1 MRTQLNRLM
10 LLLAPSACAL
20 LLAIACSEAAP
31 APTARD
37 AAVASSSA
45 PLHLGSR
52 ERPLLWTPEEQ
63 QSGYANMDRLYPTR
77 AIQRVRAQPRPAFPL
92 PVELRDLTQ
101 VKVNDLYSLADFR
114 ERYRVAGML
123 VVSHGKIVYEQYAYG
138 HSPTTRWTS
147 WSIAKSVVA
156 LLVGAALKDGYIAS
170 LQQSVAAYIPSLAHS
185 AYADVTIQQLLQMRS
200 GVAWTEDY
208 GDTNSDVNRLG
219 DLLRRGGTAV
229 VSYLAKQPRVAP
241 PGQAWHYNS
250 GESHLLGS
258 LLRAAVGDNL
268 SSYLSRKI
276 WSRFAMQDDGY
287 WVLEEEYGAENGSCC
302 FSATLRD
309 YARIGLFA
317 LHGGKLP
324 DGSEI
329 LPTGYMDEATKAWSD
344 GPGYGYQFWVHDG
357 SYSARGVFGQEIRIY
372 PADEMVVVT
381 HALAKQPGE
390 TFDYAGRLFDG
401 IRKALLAPKLVR

>member
-1 MRTQLNRLM
+1 MTRATQHVASRWTGC
-10 LLLAPSACAL
+10 ACAL
-20 LLAIACSEAAP
+20 LLAACSQAAP
-31 APTARD
+31 AAKHRD
-37 AAVASSSA
+37 AGASWAS
-45 PLHLGSR
+45 PELHLGSR
-52 ERPLLWTPEEQ
+52 ERPLFWSPEEQ

-77 AIQRVRAQPRPAFPL
+77 AIQRGRATPRPAFPL

-101 VKVNDLYSLADFR
+101 VKVNDLFSIADFR

-123 VVSHGKIVYEQYAYG
+123 VVKHGRIVYEHYAYG

-147 WSIAKSVVA
+147 WSVAKSVVA
-156 LLVGAALKDGYIAS
+156 LLVGAALKDGYIARLDEPVS
-170 LQQSVAAYIPSLAHS
+170 HYLPRLTGS

-200 GVAWTEDY
+200 GVAWNEDY
-208 GDTNSDVNRLG
+208 SDTNSDVNRLG
-219 DLLRRGGTAV
+219 DLLRRAGTAV
-229 VSYLAKQPRVAP
+229 VDYLAKQPRVAVA
-241 PGQAWHYNS
+241 GQLWHYNS

-276 WSRFAMQDDGY
+276 WSRFAMEHDGY

-317 LHGGKLP
+317 LHDGKLP
-324 DGSEI
+324 DGTEI
-329 LPTGYMDEATKAWSD
+329 LPAGYMADATKAWST
-344 GPGYGYQFWVHDG
+344 GPGYGYQFWVNDG
-357 SYSARGVFGQEIRIY
+357 SYSARGVFGQEIRVY
-372 PADEMVVVT
+372 PADDMVVVT

-390 TFDYAGRLFDG
+390 TFDYSGRLADG
-401 IRKALLAPKLVR
+401 IRKALADR